1 MSSYQLTFDF
11 DQTFETLEDAF
22 DHAINTCGWSKN
34 SLAGEMGYS
43 PSGFSKR
50 LNQFPQEND
59 PRFTLKD
66 LEKFVQV
73 TGNTLPV
80 RYLAKKFLT
89 KKEQEEKEL
98 LANLVENLPRLKLL
112 VELLENKKRR

>member
-1 MSSYQLTFDF
+1 MSNYQLTFDF

-43 PSGFSKR
+43 PAGLSKR
-50 LNQFPQEND
+50 LNQHPQENE

-66 LEKFVQV
+66 MERFVQV
-73 TGNTLPV
+73 TDNTLPI

-89 KKEQEEKEL
+89 RKEDEEKEL
-98 LANLVENLPRLKLL
+98 LANLKQNLPQLKLL
-112 VELLENKKRR
+112 VGLLENKKRR